1 MAVFGMNRPSYFRKS
16 HPWRLRLQ
24 ERRTLL
30 LVGDLLVAL
39 ISLGLALLFWFSAD
53 RFPTSIIAFIQRRVP
68 VWYFLFPVIWVILLV
83 EIHDVHRAGN
93 WRATIGGVAIA
104 TLSGFG
110 LYLLLYFYYI
120 TPPFQ
125 LLPRRGVAG
134 FFIAAPLLTLAWRA
148 AYIRVFTHP
157 QFMRRVLLVGG
168 GKTGQAMLRV
178 TNDLWPPPFYLVGIV
193 DDDGCKLNTMIE
205 NHPVLGTSDM
215 LLELVEEY
223 NVSDIIVAINTE
235 LKSGM
240 FQALLEVQERGVE
253 IIRMPRAYEDLLGRV
268 PIRLLE
274 ADWILRSFVDEN
286 QVRGFYEIA
295 KRLVD
300 VAGGLCGVF
309 AFLVVLPFAALAIW
323 LDDGLPIFYKQ
334 LRVGKGAQ
342 PYNIYKLR
350 TMRRDAEMNGNPQWA
365 REDDARAT
373 RTGRFLRRSHMDE
386 LPQFFNV
393 VRGEMSLIGPRA
405 ERPELM
411 GDFQRTVPFYRARLL
426 VKPGIT
432 GWAQVNF
439 GYAATVEETT
449 IKLEY
454 DLYYIKHRGLI
465 LDTIILL
472 RTPATVFG
480 FRGR

>member
-1 MAVFGMNRPSYFRKS
+1 MNRPGYLQKS

-30 LVGDLLVAL
+30 FVGDLLVAAL
-39 ISLGLALLFWFSAD
+39 SLGLALYFWFSGD
-53 RFPTSIIAFIQRRVP
+53 RFPTSLIEFIQRRVP
-68 VWYFLFPVIWVILLV
+68 VWYFLLPVIWVILLV

-93 WRATIGGVAIA
+93 WRATISGVASA
-104 TLSGFG
+104 TLLGFG

-120 TPPFQ
+120 NPPNQ

-134 FFIAAPLLTLAWRA
+134 FFVTAPLLTLAWRA
-148 AYIRVFTHP
+148 AYIRIFTDP

-168 GKTGQAMLRV
+168 GKAGQALLRV

-193 DDDGCKLNTMIE
+193 DDDECKIGTLIE
-205 NHPVLGTSDM
+205 NYTVLGTSEK
-215 LLELVEEY
+215 LLDLVED
-223 NVSDIIVAINTE
+223 NHISDIIVAINSE

-240 FQALLEVQERGVE
+240 FQALLEAQERGVE
-253 IIRMPRAYEDLLGRV
+253 IIRMPRAYEELLGRV

-286 QVRGFYEIA
+286 KVSGFYELA

-300 VAGGLCGVF
+300 IAGGLIGI
-309 AFLVVLPFAALAIW
+309 LILIVVLPFVTLAIW
-323 LDDGLPIFYKQ
+323 LDDGLPIFYRQ
-334 LRVGKGAQ
+334 LRVGKGSQ
-342 PYNIYKLR
+342 PYIILKLR
-350 TMRRDAEMNGNPQWA
+350 TMRRDAELDGNPQWA

-373 RTGRFLRRSHMDE
+373 RAGRFLRRTHLDE
-386 LPQFFNV
+386 LPQFINV
-393 VRGEMSLIGPRA
+393 LRGEMSLIGPRA

-411 GDFQRTVPFYRARLL
+411 GLFQRSVPFYRARLL

-439 GYAATVEETT
+439 GYASTIEETT

-454 DLYYIKHRGLI
+454 DLYYIKHRSLL
-465 LDTIILL
+465 LDSIIIL
-472 RTPATVFG
+472 RTPATVLG
-480 FRGR
+480 LRGR